1 MVLLF
6 QYFHAFAFDTNGNF
20 GFKQQDTQDGYQQYV
35 GQTFFVRR
43 AYGTLETWKKSGFEY
58 DKSYYGKFFKITKIT
73 TKDVQLNDKPNRE
86 VSVTAREEGGK
97 AKIKFK
103 AYEEVSTKI
112 GFWGDIKNGR

>member
-43 AYGTLETWKKSGFEY
+43 AYGTLETWKR
-58 DKSYYGKFFKITKIT
+58 
-73 TKDVQLNDKPNRE
+73 VALNMTNRIMGN
-86 VSVTAREEGGK
+86 SSK
-97 AKIKFK
+97 
-103 AYEEVSTKI
+103 
-112 GFWGDIKNGR
+112 